1 MMGVRSQR
9 RPENPISLAVA
20 DPADRPPWGAALPT
34 LYALEE
40 AHWWTRGMFAC
51 TAAIL
56 AADGWSGRGAVLDVG
71 CGSGGA
77 LSQLAARPRIG
88 LDISPLA
95 LMHARQHPDLTLV
108 RASAMALP
116 LAPARFDLVLALD
129 SLDQRQMDS
138 RQALIACAGQLRP
151 GGRLLVRVSAHPWL
165 HSAHDELTGTAARM
179 SARQLQALL
188 QAAGLTVRRLTYANA
203 VLFPLAASR
212 RLLADTLRR
221 PLAHDLQLPS
231 APLNRLLRRVL
242 EREASWLRRGHNLPW
257 GLSLYALAVSSQ
269 EKSGENEVRP

>member
-1 MMGVRSQR
+1 MTSLRSQQR
-9 RPENPISLAVA
+9 VGNRISPALANPAGRA
-20 DPADRPPWGAALPT
+20 PWGAALPT

-77 LSQLAARPRIG
+77 LSHLAARPRIG
-88 LDISPLA
+88 VDISPLA

-108 RASAMALP
+108 CASAMALP

-129 SLDQRQMDS
+129 SLDQRQLDS
-138 RQALIACAGQLRP
+138 RQAVIACAGQLRP

-165 HSAHDELTGTAARM
+165 HSAHDALTGTAARM

-188 QAAGLTVRRLTYANA
+188 QDAGLTVRRLTYANA

-212 RLLADTLRR
+212 RLLADTLRQ
-221 PLAHDLQLPS
+221 PLAHDLNLPP
-231 APLNRLLRRVL
+231 APLNRLLRLVL
-242 EREASWLRRGHNLPW
+242 EREAGWLRRGHDLPW
-257 GLSLYALAVSSQ
+257 GLSLYALALNTQ
-269 EKSGENEVRP
+269 DKPAHNEVRP